1 MALPKLTEL
10 STTTVLP
17 VSGKEVRV
25 FAYKISELKNLF
37 IMKGMGMEHD
47 QETNEQVE
55 DALIDLVRN
64 KVPDVNIDDLTVT
77 DIVALFIQMVAM
89 SSGTVSEEVYACRK
103 VYDGEKCKGIMT
115 ADVDISKYHVIG
127 EPQEGKLIS
136 IGDGIYIQMKYPT
149 YGIVRSIRKYANDD
163 TLYTKKLLAKCIMAV
178 YDGDEVTTDF
188 SEEEIEN
195 WVANLP
201 YYVIFD
207 FNDFL
212 STMPIIAKSWT
223 VVCPECGNVTEIV
236 IENLVDFFTRGSQER
251 TK

>member
-1 MALPKLTEL
+1 MGLPKLTEM
-10 STTTVLP
+10 STMMILP

-37 IMKGMGMEHD
+37 IMKGMGMTHD
-47 QETNEQVE
+47 KETDDQVE
-55 DALIDLVRN
+55 DSIINLLKN
-64 KVPDVNIDDLTVT
+64 KVPDIDIDELTVT
-77 DIVALFIQMVAM
+77 DIIALFIQMVSM
-89 SSGTVSEEVYACRK
+89 SSGTVSEEVYACTK
-103 VYDGEKCKGIMT
+103 VYDGERCKGIMK

-149 YGIVRSIRKYANDD
+149 YGIIRSIRKYASDD
-163 TLYTKKLLAKCIMAV
+163 TVYTKKLLAKCITAV

-188 SEEEIEN
+188 SDEEIEN

-223 VVCPECGNVTEIV
+223 VICPECGNVSEIV